1 MCFACDTLSR
11 RGVLFALQNGQNFID
26 RCRLHGKFLF
36 ARFSLRCEL
45 CFCCFFFCLVKIR
58 KIVIVDLP
66 GCLKC
71 VCASND
77 VLPTP
82 TLDNVFDV

>member
-45 CFCCFFFCLVKIR
+45 CFCCFFFLFSKNQKNRDCRLTG
-58 KIVIVDLP
+58 LSEM
-66 GCLKC
+66 C
-71 VCASND
+71 VRI
-77 VLPTP
+77 
-82 TLDNVFDV
+82 